1 MGVAYSTG
9 GGSTDEMG
17 RQINRLT
24 ALRVEKQRKTGLY
37 PDGNGVY
44 LQVTLGADGSPR
56 KSWLFRFRMQ
66 GRRERKMGLGA
77 FPDVSLQEARDKAS
91 SARKFCKDGIDPV
104 ESRKAERAKAKLTDA
119 RSMTFN
125 QCAKAYI
132 TAHRAG
138 WRNVKHAAQWTS
150 TLETY
155 AGPIFGTL
163 PVQTIDVGLVTKA
176 LEPIWS
182 TKPETA
188 SRVRGRIESVLDWA
202 KARGYRNGE
211 NPARWRG
218 HLDHLLPARTKVRK
232 VVHHAALPYREIGTF
247 MAALRERAAL
257 AARALE
263 FAILTAARTSEVINA
278 RWDEIDL
285 QARVWTVPAERM
297 KAGRE
302 HRVPL
307 SDLAVGI
314 LNRMQEVRQNDHI
327 FPGERRA
334 SLSNMSFLMLLRRM
348 DRDDLT
354 AHGFRSTFRTW
365 AAECTRYPRE
375 IAEAALAHVVGDATE
390 QAYQRG
396 DVFEKRRKLMDAW
409 ATYCTKPART
419 SAVNRFES

>member
-1 MGVAYSTG
+1 
-9 GGSTDEMG
+9 MG

-24 ALRVEKQRKTGLY
+24 ALRVEKQRQPGLH

-44 LQVTLGADGSPR
+44 LQVTLGADGSLR

-77 FPDVSLQEARDKAS
+77 FPEVGLQGARDKAS
-91 SARKFCKDGIDPV
+91 SARKLCKDGIDPV
-104 ESRKAERAKAKLTDA
+104 DARKAERAQAKLADV

-132 TAHRAG
+132 TAHRTG

-155 AGPIFGTL
+155 ASPIFGTL
-163 PVQTIDVGLVTKA
+163 PVQAIDVGLVTKV

-182 TKPETA
+182 TKSETA
-188 SRVRGRIESVLDWA
+188 SRLRGRIEAVLDWA
-202 KARGYRNGE
+202 KVRGYRTGD

-218 HLDHLLPARTKVRK
+218 HLDQLLPARTKVRR
-232 VVHHAALPYREIGTF
+232 VEHHAALPYHEIGTF
-247 MAALRERAAL
+247 MAALREREAL
-257 AARALE
+257 AARALQ
-263 FAILTAARTSEVINA
+263 FGILTAARTSEVINA

-285 QARVWTVPAERM
+285 QARVWTVPAKRM

-307 SDLAVGI
+307 SDPAVGI
-314 LNRMQEVRQNDHI
+314 LQRMQEVRQNDHI

-348 DRDDLT
+348 NRDDLT

-365 AAECTRYPRE
+365 AAECTKYPRE

-419 SAVNRFES
+419 GGVIDLKAKVSA

>member
-1 MGVAYSTG
+1 
-9 GGSTDEMG
+9 MG
-17 RQINRLT
+17 RRQIDRLT
-24 ALRVEKQRKTGLY
+24 ALRVEKQRKPGLY
-37 PDGNGVY
+37 PDGNGLY
-44 LQVTLGADGSPR
+44 LQVTLGADGAPR
-56 KSWLFRFRMQ
+56 KSWLFRFRMG

-77 FPDVSLQEARDKAS
+77 FPDVSLQQARDKANG
-91 SARKFCKDGIDPV
+91 ARKLSKDGIDPI
-104 ESRKAERAKAKLTDA
+104 EARKAELAKARLADA
-119 RSMTFN
+119 RIVTFN
-125 QCAKAYI
+125 HCAKAYI
-132 TAHRAG
+132 TGHRAG
-138 WRNVKHAAQWTS
+138 WRNAKHAAQWTT

-155 AGPIFGTL
+155 VSPIFGML
-163 PVQTIDVGLVTKA
+163 PAQAIDVGLVTKA

-188 SRVRGRIESVLDWA
+188 SRVRGRIEAILDWA
-202 KARGYRNGE
+202 KVRGYRTGE

-232 VVHHAALPYREIGTF
+232 VEHHAALPYREIGAF
-247 MAALRERAAL
+247 IAALREREAL

-263 FAILTAARTSEVINA
+263 FAILMAARTSEVINA
-278 RWDEIDL
+278 RWDEINL

-307 SDLAVGI
+307 SEAAVAI
-314 LNRMQEVRQNDHI
+314 LERMQQVRQNDHI
-327 FPGERRA
+327 FPGERRE
-334 SLSNMSFLMLLRRM
+334 LMSNMAFLMLLRRM
-348 DRDDLT
+348 DHADLT

-396 DVFEKRRKLMDAW
+396 DMFEKRRKIMDAW
-409 ATYCTKPART
+409 ATYCSKPAQNNAVIDLASKV
-419 SAVNRFES
+419 SA

>member
-1 MGVAYSTG
+1 
-9 GGSTDEMG
+9 MG

-24 ALRVEKQRKTGLY
+24 ALRVEKQSKPGLY

-44 LQVTLGADGSPR
+44 LQVTLGADDMPR

-77 FPDVSLQEARDKAS
+77 FPDVSLQGARDKAS
-91 SARKFCKDGIDPV
+91 SARKLCKDGIDPV
-104 ESRKAERAKAKLTDA
+104 DARKAERAKAKLADT

-155 AGPIFGTL
+155 ASPTFGTL
-163 PVQTIDVGLVTKA
+163 PVQAIDVGLVTKV

-182 TKPETA
+182 TKSETA
-188 SRVRGRIESVLDWA
+188 SRLRGRIEAVLDWA
-202 KARGYRNGE
+202 KVHGYRTGD

-218 HLDHLLPARTKVRK
+218 HLDQLLPARTKVRR
-232 VVHHAALPYREIGTF
+232 VEHHAALPYREMGTF
-247 MAALRERAAL
+247 MPALREREAL

-263 FAILTAARTSEVINA
+263 FAILTAARTGEVINA

-285 QARVWTVPAERM
+285 QAKVWTVSAERM

-307 SDLAVGI
+307 SGSAVGI
-314 LNRMQEVRQNDHI
+314 LERMQQVRQNDHI

-354 AHGFRSTFRTW
+354 THGFRSTFRTW
-365 AAECTRYPRE
+365 AAECTTYPRE

-419 SAVNRFES
+419 GPMIDWKAKVSA

>member
-1 MGVAYSTG
+1 
-9 GGSTDEMG
+9 MG
-17 RQINRLT
+17 RHINRLT
-24 ALRVEKQRKTGLY
+24 ALRVEKQRKPGLY

-44 LQVTLGADGSPR
+44 LQVTLGTDGSPR
-56 KSWLFRFRMQ
+56 KSWLFRFRML

-91 SARKFCKDGIDPV
+91 VARKLCKDGIDPV
-104 ESRKAERAKAKLTDA
+104 EARKAERARSELADA

-138 WRNVKHAAQWTS
+138 WRNVKHAAQWTN

-155 AGPIFGTL
+155 ATPIFGML
-163 PVQTIDVGLVTKA
+163 PVQAIDLSLVTKA

-188 SRVRGRIESVLDWA
+188 SRLRGRIEAVLEWA
-202 KARGYRNGE
+202 KVRGYRTGE

-232 VVHHAALPYREIGTF
+232 VEHHAALPYREIGTF
-247 MAALRERAAL
+247 MPALREREAL

-307 SDLAVGI
+307 SNAAVGI
-314 LNRMQEVRQNDHI
+314 LKRMQEVRQNDYI

-334 SLSNMSFLMLLRRM
+334 ALSNMAFLMLLRRM

-365 AAECTRYPRE
+365 AAECSKYPRE
-375 IAEAALAHVVGDATE
+375 IAEAALAHIIGDATE

-396 DVFEKRRKLMDAW
+396 DMFEKRSKLMDAW
-409 ATYCTKPART
+409 ATYCAKATQTSVVIDLKTKI
-419 SAVNRFES
+419 SV

>member
-1 MGVAYSTG
+1 
-9 GGSTDEMG
+9 MG

-24 ALRVEKQRKTGLY
+24 ALRVEKQRKPGLY

-44 LQVTLGADGSPR
+44 LQVTLGADGAPR
-56 KSWLFRFRMQ
+56 KSWLFRFRML
-66 GRRERKMGLGA
+66 GRRERRMGLGA
-77 FPDVSLQEARDKAS
+77 FPDVSLQQARDNAS
-91 SARKFCKDGIDPV
+91 SARKLCKDGIDPV
-104 ESRKAERAKAKLTDA
+104 EARKAGRAKAQLADA
-119 RSMTFN
+119 RSITFN

-138 WRNVKHAAQWTS
+138 WRNIKHASQWTS

-155 AGPIFGTL
+155 ASPVFGTL
-163 PVQTIDVGLVTKA
+163 PVHAIDVGLVTKA

-188 SRVRGRIESVLDWA
+188 SRVRGRIEAVLDWA
-202 KARGYRNGE
+202 KVRGYRAGE

-232 VVHHAALPYREIGTF
+232 VEHHAALPYCEIGAF
-247 MAALRERAAL
+247 MPALRERDAL

-285 QARVWTVPAERM
+285 RAKVWTVPAERM
-297 KAGRE
+297 KSGRE

-307 SDLAVGI
+307 SDAAVRI
-314 LNRMQEVRQNDHI
+314 LDRMQGVRENDHV
-327 FPGERRA
+327 FPGERREA
-334 SLSNMSFLMLLRRM
+334 LSNMAFLMLLRRM
-348 DRDDLT
+348 GHAELT

-365 AAECTRYPRE
+365 AAECTNYPRE
-375 IAEAALAHVVGDATE
+375 VVEAALAHIVGDATE

-396 DVFEKRRKLMDAW
+396 DMFEKRRRLMTTW
-409 ATYCTKPART
+409 AEYCAKPPAR
-419 SAVNRFES
+419 AALLPMRKVPA

>member
-1 MGVAYSTG
+1 
-9 GGSTDEMG
+9 MG
-17 RQINRLT
+17 RQINRLN
-24 ALRVEKQRKTGLY
+24 ALRVEKQRKPGLY

-44 LQVTLGADGSPR
+44 LQVTLSADEQPR

-77 FPDVSLQEARDKAS
+77 FPAVSLQEARDKAS
-91 SARKFCKDGIDPV
+91 SARKLCQDGIDPV
-104 ESRKAERAKAKLTDA
+104 EARKAERAKAKLADA
-119 RSMTFN
+119 RSFTFN

-138 WRNVKHAAQWTS
+138 WRNVRHAAQWTT
-150 TLETY
+150 TLATY
-155 AGPIFGTL
+155 ASPVFGALPAHAIDTTL
-163 PVQTIDVGLVTKA
+163 VLKV

-188 SRVRGRIESVLDWA
+188 SRVRGRIEAVLNWA

-211 NPARWRG
+211 NPAHWRG
-218 HLDHLLPARTKVRK
+218 HLDHLLPARAKVRT

-247 MAALRERAAL
+247 MAALRERKTL

-263 FAILTAARTSEVINA
+263 FAILTAGRTSEVTHA
-278 RWDEIDL
+278 RWDEIDVSAKL
-285 QARVWTVPAERM
+285 WTVPAGRM

-307 SDLAVGI
+307 SDAALCI
-314 LNRMQEVRQNDHI
+314 LERMRQVRQNDHI

-334 SLSNMSFLMLLRRM
+334 ALSGMAMLKTLERI
-348 DRDDLT
+348 DRPELT
-354 AHGFRSTFRTW
+354 VHGFRSTFRTW

-375 IAEAALAHVVGDATE
+375 IAEAVLAHVVGDATE

-396 DVFEKRRKLMDAW
+396 DMFEKRRKLMDAW
-409 ATYCTKPART
+409 AAYCKRPLSGAVIDLKTKV
-419 SAVNRFES
+419 SG

>member
-1 MGVAYSTG
+1 
-9 GGSTDEMG
+9 MG

-24 ALRVEKQRKTGLY
+24 ALRVEKQTKPGLY

-44 LQVTLGADGSPR
+44 LQVTRGADGLPR

-66 GRRERKMGLGA
+66 WRRERRMGLGA
-77 FPDVSLQEARDKAS
+77 FPDVSLQQARDKAS
-91 SARKFCKDGIDPV
+91 TARKLCNDGIDPV
-104 ESRKAERAKAKLTDA
+104 EARKASRAKAKLADA

-138 WRNVKHAAQWTS
+138 WRNIKHAAQWNT

-155 AGPIFGTL
+155 ASPIFGTL
-163 PVQTIDVGLVTKA
+163 PVHAIDVGLVTKA

-188 SRVRGRIESVLDWA
+188 SRVRGRIEAVLDWA
-202 KARGYRNGE
+202 KVRGYRTGE

-232 VVHHAALPYREIGTF
+232 VEHHAALSYREIGAF
-247 MAALRERAAL
+247 IAALREREAL

-285 QARVWTVPAERM
+285 QAKVWTVPADRM
-297 KAGRE
+297 KAGRV

-307 SDLAVGI
+307 SDSAVGI
-314 LNRMQEVRQNDHI
+314 LERMQLVRQNEYI

-334 SLSNMSFLMLLRRM
+334 SMSNMAFLMLMRRM
-348 DRDDLT
+348 DHPDLT

-375 IAEAALAHVVGDATE
+375 IAEAALAHVVGHATE

-396 DVFEKRRKLMDAW
+396 DMFEKRRKVMDAW
-409 ATYCTKPART
+409 AAYCSKPARLST
-419 SAVNRFES
+419 VIDLKTKVSA

>member
-1 MGVAYSTG
+1 
-9 GGSTDEMG
+9 MG

-24 ALRVEKQRKTGLY
+24 ALRVEKQRKPGLY

-44 LQVTLGADGSPR
+44 LQVTLGADGAPR

-66 GRRERKMGLGA
+66 GCRERRMGLGA
-77 FPDVSLQEARDKAS
+77 FPDVSLQQARDNAS
-91 SARKFCKDGIDPV
+91 SARKLCKDGIDPV
-104 ESRKAERAKAKLTDA
+104 EARKAERAKARLADA

-125 QCAKAYI
+125 QCVKAYI

-138 WRNVKHAAQWTS
+138 WRNVKHAAQWIS

-155 AGPIFGTL
+155 ASPIFGTL
-163 PVQTIDVGLVTKA
+163 PVQAIDVGLVTKA
-176 LEPIWS
+176 LELIWT

-188 SRVRGRIESVLDWA
+188 SRVRGRIEAVLDWA
-202 KARGYRNGE
+202 KVRGHRAGE

-232 VVHHAALPYREIGTF
+232 IEHHAALPYREIGAF
-247 MAALRERAAL
+247 MPALREREAL

-285 QARVWTVPAERM
+285 QAKVWTVPAERM

-307 SDLAVGI
+307 SDAAVGI
-314 LNRMQEVRQNDHI
+314 VKGMRELRQNDHI
-327 FPGERRA
+327 FPGERREA
-334 SLSNMSFLMLLRRM
+334 LSNMAFLMLLRRM
-348 DRDDLT
+348 DHADLT

-365 AAECTRYPRE
+365 AAECTRHPRQL
-375 IAEAALAHVVGDATE
+375 AEAALAHVVGHVTE

-396 DVFEKRRKLMDAW
+396 DMFEKRRKLMDAW
-409 ATYCTKPART
+409 AAFCSKPART
-419 SAVNRFES
+419 GAVIDLKTKVSA

>member
-1 MGVAYSTG
+1 MV
-9 GGSTDEMG
+9 

-24 ALRVEKQRKTGLY
+24 ALRVEKQRKPGLY

-44 LQVTLGADGSPR
+44 LQVTLGADDSPR

-66 GRRERKMGLGA
+66 GRRERRMGLGA

-91 SARKFCKDGIDPV
+91 GARKLCKDGIDPV
-104 ESRKAERAKAKLTDA
+104 EARKAERAKAELADA

-138 WRNVKHAAQWTS
+138 WRNVKHAAQWTN
-150 TLETY
+150 TLEAY
-155 AGPIFGTL
+155 ASPIFGTL
-163 PVQTIDVGLVTKA
+163 PVQAIDVGLVTKA

-188 SRVRGRIESVLDWA
+188 SRVRGRIEAVLDWA
-202 KARGYRNGE
+202 KVRGYRNGE

-218 HLDHLLPARTKVRK
+218 HLDHLLPPRTKVRK
-232 VVHHAALPYREIGTF
+232 VEHHAALPYREVSAFI
-247 MAALRERAAL
+247 AALREREAL

-285 QARVWTVPAERM
+285 EARVWTVPAERM

-307 SDLAVGI
+307 SDAAVGI
-314 LNRMQEVRQNDHI
+314 LKRMQEIRQNDYI

-334 SLSNMSFLMLLRRM
+334 MLSNMAFLMLLRRM
-348 DRDDLT
+348 DHADLT
-354 AHGFRSTFRTW
+354 THGFRSTFRTW
-365 AAECTRYPRE
+365 AAECTRYARE

-396 DVFEKRRKLMDAW
+396 DMFDKRRKLMDAW

-419 SAVNRFES
+419 GTVIDLKTKVSG

>member
-1 MGVAYSTG
+1 
-9 GGSTDEMG
+9 MG

-24 ALRVEKQRKTGLY
+24 ALRVEKQRKPGLY

-44 LQVTLGADGSPR
+44 LQVTLGADGSPC

-91 SARKFCKDGIDPV
+91 SARKLCKDGVDPV
-104 ESRKAERAKAKLTDA
+104 ESRKAERAKAKLADA
-119 RSMTFN
+119 RSLTFN
-125 QCAKAYI
+125 QCANAYI

-163 PVQTIDVGLVTKA
+163 PVQTIDVGLVIKA

-218 HLDHLLPARTKVRK
+218 HLDHLLPARTKVRT

-247 MAALRERAAL
+247 MASLREREAL

-263 FAILTAARTSEVINA
+263 FVILTTARTNEVINA
-278 RWDEIDL
+278 RWDEIEL
-285 QARVWTVPAERM
+285 QAKVWTVPGSRM

-307 SDLAVGI
+307 SDPAVGI
-314 LNRMQEVRQNDHI
+314 LKRMQEVRQNDHV
-327 FPGERRA
+327 FPGERRQT
-334 SLSNMSFLMLLRRM
+334 LSNMAFLMLLRRM
-348 DRDDLT
+348 DRADLT
-354 AHGFRSTFRTW
+354 AHGFRASFRTW
-365 AAECTRYPRE
+365 AAERTSYPRE

-409 ATYCTKPART
+409 ATYCSEPART
-419 SAVNRFES
+419 SAVIDLKAKVSA

>member
-1 MGVAYSTG
+1 
-9 GGSTDEMG
+9 MG

-24 ALRVEKQRKTGLY
+24 ALRVEKQRKPGLY

-44 LQVTLGADGSPR
+44 LQVTLGSDDLPR

-77 FPDVSLQEARDKAS
+77 FPDVSLQEARERAS
-91 SARKFCKDGIDPV
+91 SAHRLCRQGIDPV
-104 ESRKAERAKAKLTDA
+104 EARKAERAKSRLDAA
-119 RSMTFN
+119 RSMTFD
-125 QCAKAYI
+125 QCANAYI

-138 WRNVKHAAQWTS
+138 WRNVKHASQWAS
-150 TLETY
+150 TLAAY
-155 AGPIFGTL
+155 ASPVFGTL
-163 PVQTIDVGLVTKA
+163 PVQAVDVGLVTRA
-176 LEPIWS
+176 LEVIWS

-188 SRVRGRIESVLDWA
+188 SRVRGRIEAVLDWA
-202 KARGYRNGE
+202 KVRGYRNGE

-232 VVHHAALPYREIGTF
+232 VEHDAALPYGQIGAF
-247 MAALRERAAL
+247 MQALREREAF

-278 RWDEIDL
+278 RWNEIDL
-285 QARVWTVPAERM
+285 QAKVWTVPAERM

-307 SDLAVGI
+307 SDAAVGI
-314 LNRMQEVRQNDHI
+314 LKRMQEVRQNDYI
-327 FPGERRA
+327 FPGERRQ
-334 SLSNMSFLMLLRRM
+334 SLSNMAFLMLLRRM
-348 DRDDLT
+348 DRADLT
-354 AHGFRSTFRTW
+354 AHGFRASFRTW
-365 AAECTRYPRE
+365 AAERAPYPRE

-396 DVFEKRRKLMDAW
+396 DMFEKRRKLMDAW
-409 ATYCTKPART
+409 AAYCSKRPLSGAVVDLKTKV
-419 SAVNRFES
+419 SV

>member
-1 MGVAYSTG
+1 
-9 GGSTDEMG
+9 MG
-17 RQINRLT
+17 RQINRLN
-24 ALRVEKQRKTGLY
+24 ALRVEKQRKPGLY

-44 LQVTLGADGSPR
+44 LQVTLGANGSPH

-77 FPDVSLQEARDKAS
+77 FPAVSLQEARDKAS
-91 SARKFCKDGIDPV
+91 SARKLCQDGVDPV
-104 ESRKAERAKAKLTDA
+104 ESRKAERAKAKLADA

-138 WRNVKHAAQWTS
+138 WRNIKHAAQWTT

-155 AGPIFGTL
+155 ASPIFGTL
-163 PVQTIDVGLVTKA
+163 PADAIDTTLVLKV

-188 SRVRGRIESVLDWA
+188 SRVRGRVEAVLNWA
-202 KARGYRNGE
+202 KARGFRNGE
-211 NPARWRG
+211 NPAHWRG
-218 HLDHLLPARTKVRK
+218 HLDLLLPARAKVRR
-232 VVHHAALPYREIGTF
+232 VRHHAALDYHEIGTF
-247 MAALRERAAL
+247 MAALRERKTL
-257 AARALE
+257 AARTLE
-263 FAILTAARTSEVINA
+263 FAILTAGRTSEVTHA

-285 QARVWTVPAERM
+285 QAKVWTVPGARM

-307 SDLAVGI
+307 SDPAVGI
-314 LNRMQEVRQNDHI
+314 LKRMQEVRHNDHI

-334 SLSNMSFLMLLRRM
+334 ALSSMAMLKTLERLGRP
-348 DRDDLT
+348 DLT
-354 AHGFRSTFRTW
+354 VHGFRSSFRTW
-365 AAECTRYPRE
+365 AAECTPYPRE
-375 IAEAALAHVVGDATE
+375 IAESALAHVVGDATE

-396 DVFEKRRKLMDAW
+396 DMFEKRRKLMDAW
-409 ATYCTKPART
+409 AGYCSKPART
-419 SAVNRFES
+419 GAVIDLKTKVSV

>member
-104 ESRKAERAKAKLTDA
+104 ESRKAERAKAKLADA

-396 DVFEKRRKLMDAW
+396 DVFEKRRELMDAW

>member
-1 MGVAYSTG
+1 VRRRI
-9 GGSTDEMG
+9 D
-17 RQINRLT
+17 RLT
-24 ALRVEKQRKTGLY
+24 ALLVAKQRKPGLY

-44 LQVTLGADGSPR
+44 LQVTLGADGTPR
-56 KSWLFRFRMQ
+56 KSWVFRFRMR

-77 FPDVSLQEARDKAS
+77 FPDVGLQQARDKAS
-91 SARKFCKDGIDPV
+91 DARKLCKDGIDPV
-104 ESRKAERAKAKLTDA
+104 EARKAERAKALLANA
-119 RSMTFN
+119 RIVTFN

-132 TAHRAG
+132 AAHRAG
-138 WRNVKHAAQWTS
+138 WRNAKHAMQWTS

-155 AGPIFGTL
+155 VSPIFGTL
-163 PVQTIDVGLVTKA
+163 PVQAIDLSFVTKV

-188 SRVRGRIESVLDWA
+188 SRVRGRIEAVLDWA
-202 KARGYRNGE
+202 KVRGYRTGD

-232 VVHHAALPYREIGTF
+232 VKHHAALPYREIGVF
-247 MAALRERAAL
+247 MLALRERHAL

-285 QARVWTVPAERM
+285 RAKTWTVPAERM

-307 SDLAVGI
+307 SDAAIGI
-314 LNRMQEVRQNDHI
+314 LDHMQTIRQNDHV
-327 FPGERRA
+327 FPGERSA
-334 SLSNMSFLMLLRRM
+334 ALSTMAFLMLLRRM

-354 AHGFRSTFRTW
+354 AHGFRSTFSTW
-365 AAECTRYPRE
+365 AAECTNFPRE
-375 IAEAALAHVVGDATE
+375 VVEAALAHVVGDATE

-396 DVFEKRRKLMDAW
+396 DVFEKRRKLMVAW
-409 ATYCTKPART
+409 ATYCAKSPQSGSVIDLKAKV
-419 SAVNRFES
+419 SA

>member
-1 MGVAYSTG
+1 
-9 GGSTDEMG
+9 MG

-24 ALRVEKQRKTGLY
+24 ALRVEKQRKPGLY

-66 GRRERKMGLGA
+66 GRRERRMGLGP
-77 FPDVSLQEARDKAS
+77 FPDVSLQHARDKAS
-91 SARKFCKDGIDPV
+91 TARKLCKDGIDPV
-104 ESRKAERAKAKLTDA
+104 EARKAERAKAKLSAA

-125 QCAKAYI
+125 QCAEAYI

-150 TLETY
+150 TLESY
-155 AGPIFGTL
+155 VSPIFGTL
-163 PVQTIDVGLVTKA
+163 PVQAIDVGLVTKA

-188 SRVRGRIESVLDWA
+188 SRVRGRIEAVLDWA
-202 KARGYRNGE
+202 KVRGYRNGE

-218 HLDHLLPARTKVRK
+218 HLDHLLPSRTKVRK
-232 VVHHAALPYREIGTF
+232 VKHHAALPYGEIGRF
-247 MAALRERAAL
+247 MQVLRDREAL

-263 FAILTAARTSEVINA
+263 FVILTVARTSEVINA
-278 RWDEIDL
+278 RWDELDL
-285 QARVWTVPAERM
+285 QAKVWTVPAERM
-297 KAGRE
+297 KTGRE

-307 SDLAVGI
+307 SDAAVSI
-314 LNRMQEVRQNDHI
+314 LRRMQEVRQNDHI
-327 FPGERRA
+327 FPGERRE
-334 SLSNMSFLMLLRRM
+334 SLSNMAFLMLLRRM
-348 DRDDLT
+348 EHADLT

-396 DVFEKRRKLMDAW
+396 DMFEKRRKLMDAW
-409 ATYCTKPART
+409 ATYCAKTRQTGAAINLKIKV
-419 SAVNRFES
+419 SA

>member
-1 MGVAYSTG
+1 
-9 GGSTDEMG
+9 
-17 RQINRLT
+17 
-24 ALRVEKQRKTGLY
+24 
-37 PDGNGVY
+37 
-44 LQVTLGADGSPR
+44 
-56 KSWLFRFRMQ
+56 
-66 GRRERKMGLGA
+66 
-77 FPDVSLQEARDKAS
+77 
-91 SARKFCKDGIDPV
+91 
-104 ESRKAERAKAKLTDA
+104 
-119 RSMTFN
+119 
-125 QCAKAYI
+125 
-132 TAHRAG
+132 
-138 WRNVKHAAQWTS
+138 
-150 TLETY
+150 
-155 AGPIFGTL
+155 
-163 PVQTIDVGLVTKA
+163 LVTKA

-263 FAILTAARTSEVINA
+263 FAILTAARASEVINA

>member
-1 MGVAYSTG
+1 
-9 GGSTDEMG
+9 
-17 RQINRLT
+17 
-24 ALRVEKQRKTGLY
+24 
-37 PDGNGVY
+37 
-44 LQVTLGADGSPR
+44 
-56 KSWLFRFRMQ
+56 
-66 GRRERKMGLGA
+66 MGLGA
-77 FPDVSLQEARDKAS
+77 FPDVSLQQARDKS
-91 SARKFCKDGIDPV
+91 SDARKLCKDGTDPV
-104 ESRKAERAKAKLTDA
+104 EARKAERAKALLANA
-119 RSMTFN
+119 RIMTFN

-138 WRNVKHAAQWTS
+138 WRNAKHAMQWTS

-155 AGPIFGTL
+155 VTPIFGTL
-163 PVQTIDVGLVTKA
+163 PVQAIDLSLVTKV

-188 SRVRGRIESVLDWA
+188 SRVRGRMEAVLDWA
-202 KARGYRNGE
+202 KVRGYRTGD

-232 VVHHAALPYREIGTF
+232 VKHHAALPYREIGVF
-247 MAALRERAAL
+247 MLALRERHAL

-285 QARVWTVPAERM
+285 RAKTWTVPAERM

-307 SDLAVGI
+307 SDAAIGI
-314 LNRMQEVRQNDHI
+314 LERMQAIRQNDHV

-334 SLSNMSFLMLLRRM
+334 ALSTMAFLMLLRRM

-354 AHGFRSTFRTW
+354 AHGFRSTFSTW
-365 AAECTRYPRE
+365 AAERTNFPRE
-375 IAEAALAHVVGDATE
+375 VVEAALAHVVGDATE

-409 ATYCTKPART
+409 ATYCAKSPQ
-419 SAVNRFES
+419 SASVIDLKAKVSV